1 MNKTTFSAK
10 GFTLI
15 EITLV
20 LGLTLGL
27 AAALI
32 FGLAAFNNGAD
43 RAKCLLNIANVQK
56 AVRSLQNLNEMRPG
70 DTSPR
75 RLNAA
80 NLWGGKEAFLSSR
93 PICPRAGGTNRD
105 AADDSARGNTTYS
118 ASLTAANSGYS
129 YHRGGEHQFPELG
142 TAYINCVSPGVS
154 DAYLHVPR
162 EVDGQKTNFAGT
174 GMN

>member
-1 MNKTTFSAK
+1 MKKIFISKK

-56 AVRSLQNLNEMRPG
+56 AVRSLQNLNEFRPL
-70 DTSPR
+70 DKSTRVLTS
-75 RLNAA
+75 A
-80 NLWGGKEAFLSSR
+80 NLWGDKEAFLSAR
-93 PICPRAGGTNRD
+93 PMCPRASGTAKDTDD
-105 AADDSARGNTTYS
+105 AARSTTTGDIDSSTGYGYTGDKNT
-118 ASLTAANSGYS
+118 
-129 YHRGGEHQFPELG
+129 FPELG
-142 TAYINCVSPGVS
+142 TAYIECKGKNISP
-154 DAYLHVPR
+154 AYLHVPK
-162 EVDGQKTNFAGT
+162 EVDGIRKAVGSTASGS
-174 GMN
+174 

>member
-1 MNKTTFSAK
+1 MKKTILSQK

-70 DTSPR
+70 DRSAR
-75 RLNAA
+75 VLNAA
-80 NLWGGKEAFLSSR
+80 NLWGSKDAFLSAR
-93 PICPRAGGTNRD
+93 PLCPRAGGTNRD
-105 AADDSARGNTTYS
+105 SAESSRNTTTG
-118 ASLTAANSGYS
+118 SLTSDSGYA
-129 YHRGGEHQFPELG
+129 YHGGGENTFPELG
-142 TAYINCVSPGVS
+142 TAYMNCIATDVSPSYV
-154 DAYLHVPR
+154 HIPK
-162 EVDGQKTNFAGT
+162 EIDGIRTKLSGAG
-174 GMN
+174 G